1 MMATMA
7 VKRTPKLFIINCH
20 GSSVID
26 KKTKTQ
32 VVMKSLV
39 DTFTTTKIGCEFSVF
54 PMSIGKTT
62 TFNDDAYTWF
72 ERQLHRN
79 LHPMSR
85 DDDVTKD
92 DYRDAILTSLC
103 ETRDP
108 KRYDARPTVIDWRCN
123 FRCHK
128 LHKKITDMYLFLD
141 GSAMSECILQFD
153 LVTGDIDEVERMF
166 GLQEKSADKMETTS
180 SGSSPREKTP
190 EIMEGLRRY
199 EAGITHL
206 EELLETAPPS
216 NIKKLKKEIKTKR
229 KELEMH
235 HLRLSAI
242 NKRSNFEYNEG
253 LQEEHGS
260 EPIKLSVI
268 LRTAIENR
276 TIDPEHDFVV
286 VFACRVPSMKVGR
299 ELHSPRDSDEAR
311 SVGGFSR
318 SKKRKP
324 RKQSKRNQSKKSH

>member
-1 MMATMA
+1 MMMATMA

-39 DTFTTTKIGCEFSVF
+39 DTFTTTKIGCELSVF

-72 ERQLHRN
+72 EHQLHRN
-79 LHPMSR
+79 LNPMSR
-85 DDDVTKD
+85 DDVTKD
-92 DYRDAILTSLC
+92 DYRDVILTSLC

-108 KRYDARPTVIDWRCN
+108 KRYETRPTVIDRRCK

-141 GSAMSECILQFD
+141 GSPVHERILEFD
-153 LVTGDIDEVERMF
+153 LVTGDIDGVERMF
-166 GLQEKSADKMETTS
+166 GLQEKSADKIETTS
-180 SGSSPREKTP
+180 SGLPPIEKTP
-190 EIMEGLRRY
+190 VIMEGLRRY
-199 EAGITHL
+199 EAGIAHL
-206 EELLETAPPS
+206 EELLKTASPS
-216 NIKKLKKEIKTKR
+216 NIRNLKLEIKTKR
-229 KELEMH
+229 KELAMH
-235 HLRLSAI
+235 HLRLLEI
-242 NKRSNFEYNEG
+242 NKRSNFEYNES
-253 LQEEHGS
+253 LQKTNGG

-268 LRTAIENR
+268 LQTAIDNG
-276 TIDPEHDFVV
+276 TVDPESDFVV
-286 VFACRVPSMKVGR
+286 VFACRVPSVKLER
-299 ELHSPRDSDEAR
+299 ELHSPRGSDESR

-324 RKQSKRNQSKKSH
+324 RKLLKSRKTKC

>member
-1 MMATMA
+1 MA
-7 VKRTPKLFIINCH
+7 VKHTPKLFIINCH

-79 LHPMSR
+79 LNPMSR
-85 DDDVTKD
+85 GDVTKD
-92 DYRDAILTSLC
+92 DYRDAILRSLC

-108 KRYDARPTVIDWRCN
+108 KRFDTRPTVIDWRCN
-123 FRCHK
+123 FRCHE

-141 GSAMSECILQFD
+141 GSAMSERILQFD
-153 LVTGDIDEVERMF
+153 LVTGDIDEVEGMF

-180 SGSSPREKTP
+180 SGSLPREKTP

-199 EAGITHL
+199 EAGIAHL

-216 NIKKLKKEIKTKR
+216 NIKKLKMEIKTKR

-242 NKRSNFEYNEG
+242 NKRSNLEYNEG
-253 LQEEHGS
+253 LQKEYGS

-268 LRTAIENR
+268 LQTAIKNG

-286 VFACRVPSMKVGR
+286 AFACRVPSMKVGKKI
-299 ELHSPRDSDEAR
+299 LHSPRDSDETG

-324 RKQSKRNQSKKSH
+324 RKLLKSRKSKCY